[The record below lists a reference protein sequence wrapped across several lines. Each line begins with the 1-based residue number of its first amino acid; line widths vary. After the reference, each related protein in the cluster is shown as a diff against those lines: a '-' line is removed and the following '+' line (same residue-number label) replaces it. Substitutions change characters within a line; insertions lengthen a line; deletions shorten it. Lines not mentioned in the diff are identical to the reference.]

1 MRVLVFGN
9 SGSGKSTYAR
19 ALALRER
26 ISHLDLDTIVWEPGQ
41 IAVLRNAEAIRAS
54 LDVFVEANPSWVI
67 EGCYGELVEAA
78 ASSATELVFLNPG
91 LDACLANNA
100 RRPWEP
106 HKYASLEEQNS
117 MLASLQAWVAD
128 YYQRH
133 GQWSYAAHRRI
144 FDAHQGRKVEYTC
157 IEDSSER

>member
-9 SGSGKSTYAR
+9 SG
-19 ALALRER
+19 
-26 ISHLDLDTIVWEPGQ
+26 
-41 IAVLRNAEAIRAS
+41 
-54 LDVFVEANPSWVI
+54 
-67 EGCYGELVEAA
+67 
-78 ASSATELVFLNPG
+78 LVFLNSG
-91 LDACLANNA
+91 MDGCLANNA

-133 GQWSYAAHRRI
+133 DQWSYAAHRRI
-144 FDAHQGRKVEYTC
+144 FDVHQGRKVEYTR
-157 IEDSSER
+157 IEEDSCDS